1 MTAYKRTLG
10 DYNIISIDPS
20 AGDNLNIVTHTVNLT
35 GNLDVTGNV
44 TYINVN
50 DLTVDDPFITVA
62 GNNAGSGNAATFPQQ
77 GLVAQTGSASYAG
90 LRFNNVSNTWEISP
104 SVAGNGAPITSYQAI
119 GTASAGSAA
128 GPLTAI
134 QFKDVGNVFGGNA
147 SFTFDYANSKVT
159 LTGHQVFGNIGTAPT
174 AVANSVAI
182 YNNIEGSGGTGLYV
196 KSPTVQDEL
205 VSKSKAIVFAIIF

>member
-10 DYNIISIDPS
+10 DYNIVSIDPS
-20 AGDNLNIVTHTVNLT
+20 AGDNLNIVTHTLNLT

-62 GNNAGSGNAATFPQQ
+62 GNNAGSGNSATFPQQ

-90 LRFNNVSNTWEISP
+90 IRFNNVSNSWEIS
-104 SVAGNGAPITSYQAI
+104 SNVAGNGAPVTAYQAI
-119 GTASAGSAA
+119 GIASAGSVA
-128 GPLTAI
+128 GPVTSI
-134 QFKDVGNVFGGNA
+134 QFNDVGNVFGGNA
-147 SFTFDYANSKVT
+147 TFTYDYANTKVT

-174 AVANSVAI
+174 AVANSVAV
-182 YNNIEGSGGTGLYV
+182 YNNAQGSGGTGLYV
-196 KSPTVQDEL
+196 KSTTVQDEL